1 MINITEQLNYLA
13 TLAPKHLELYAD
25 GACKGNPGPGGWGV
39 HFHEFDYPGLC
50 GGDIMTTNNIQEML
64 AALVALQVVERLGC
78 TANIYTD
85 SNLVFKGLGE
95 WLPGWKATNF
105 KTVKKNR
112 ELWQQLIPLY
122 DKLADK
128 VTIHKV
134 KGHSGNPGN
143 DAADA
148 LANKGVKECLMKSK
162 SV

>member
-50 GGDIMTTNNIQEML
+50 GGDIHTTNNIQEML

-128 VTIHKV
+128 VTFHKV

-148 LANKGVKECLMKSK
+148 LANKGVIECLTKSK
-162 SV
+162 NA